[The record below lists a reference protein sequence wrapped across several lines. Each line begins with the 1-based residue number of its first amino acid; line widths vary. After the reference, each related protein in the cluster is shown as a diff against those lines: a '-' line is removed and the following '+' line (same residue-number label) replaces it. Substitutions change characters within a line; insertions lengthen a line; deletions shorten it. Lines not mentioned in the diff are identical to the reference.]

1 MGFNGIEWLGHR
13 ARTGPISSVWKMIIE
28 QWILGYPIF
37 RTPIYSLSILTILV
51 NPWWLRS
58 AISIHLMCL
67 YWCPQPR
74 GFQCSV
80 SLASRAPGQC
90 GSMTCTHEM
99 NKKTIEVAISA
110 KPIWTGLKG
119 VSSFTGR
126 NGQFTASSIDYPLS
140 SQGYDMEMRFTR
152 IWRCVVKCKQKSL
165 TG

>member
-99 NKKTIEVAISA
+99 NKKTIKWQS
-110 KPIWTGLKG
+110 LQ
-119 VSSFTGR
+119 SQS
-126 NGQFTASSIDYPLS
+126 GQDLRGSQASLV
-140 SQGYDMEMRFTR
+140 EMG
-152 IWRCVVKCKQKSL
+152 SL
-165 TG
+165 LPRP